1 MQNIRATI
9 DIGNAYIKWIVI
21 GYDDEHKD
29 TILVKECHKMQWC
42 RKWKILDSQ
51 SFRDSIDK
59 VIDGFQKKLWWE
71 YIEDVIIGISHP
83 EMIVERVTE
92 QKRILGSD
100 IITSNDVNHLSKLIN
115 DMSHKANYEIIKILP
130 VYRSLDD
137 SRTEKNPEWLQAKKL
152 SLTADI
158 FCIPKIFYQTLTE
171 TLQSLGI
178 HVIDIVP
185 NIIASVEWMVDID
198 HKDLGT
204 VIVDMGANQTSYAIY
219 EEWYPLYYGV
229 IPAWG
234 EDVTKDISIWLQ
246 IDIKEAEKYKT
257 WAKDD
262 VTTNEDSALDERFLD
277 EVMNARYEQIYEK
290 VRDTLIRIDRDGKL
304 PGGIYLTGQS
314 SERYKSIP
322 LMKNICKLATFD
334 AKDISG
340 NFGEVWSNKAYQN
353 CLGLYRRSKKYH
365 NQKSLFGGSLWS
377 WFRSVGN
384 RWSGIRSSIKW
395 TFKDLF

>member
-9 DIGNAYIKWIVI
+9 DIGNGYIKWIVI

-42 RKWKILDSQ
+42 RKGKILDSQ
-51 SFRDSIDK
+51 TFRETIEK
-59 VIDGFQKKLWWE
+59 VIDGFQKKLGGE
-71 YIEDVIIGISHP
+71 YIEDVVIGISHP
-83 EMIVERVTE
+83 EMVIERVTE

-100 IITSNDVNHLSKLIN
+100 TITSNDVSHLSKLIN
-115 DMSHKANYEIIKILP
+115 DMSHKINYEIIKIIP

-158 FCIPKIFYQTLTE
+158 FCIPKTFYQTLTD

-185 NIIASVEWMVDID
+185 NILASVEWMLDID

-204 VIVDMGANQTSYAIY
+204 VIIDMGANQTSYAIY
-219 EEWYPLYYGV
+219 EEWYPLAYGV
-229 IPAWG
+229 IPAGG
-234 EDVTKDISIWLQ
+234 EDVTKDISIGLQ
-246 IDIKEAEKYKT
+246 IDIKEAEKHKT
-257 WAKDD
+257 AAKDD
-262 VTTNEDSALDERFLD
+262 VTTNEESSLDERFLD
-277 EVMNARYEQIYEK
+277 EVMTARYEQIYEK
-290 VRDTLIRIDRDGKL
+290 IRDALIRIDRDGKL

-314 SERYKSIP
+314 NERYKSIS

-340 NFGEVWSNKAYQN
+340 NFGEVGNDKKYQN

-365 NQKSLFGGSLWS
+365 NQKSLFGGSFGS
-377 WFRSVGN
+377 WLRNVSN
-384 RWSGIRSSIKW
+384 RWSWIRSSIRW

>member
-9 DIGNAYIKWIVI
+9 DIGNAYIKWIVV
-21 GYDDEHKD
+21 GYDEEHKD
-29 TILVKECHKMQWC
+29 TILVKEYHKMQWC
-42 RKWKILDSQ
+42 RKGKILDSHAFQ
-51 SFRDSIDK
+51 ESLQK
-59 VIDGFQKKLWWE
+59 VVDGFQHKLGGE

-83 EMIVERVTE
+83 EMIIERVTE

-100 IITSNDVNHLSKLIN
+100 TITSNDITHLSKLIN

-130 VYRSLDD
+130 VYRSLDE

-158 FCIPKIFYQTLTE
+158 FCIPKTFYQTLTDV
-171 TLQSLGI
+171 LQAVGI

-185 NIIASVEWMVDID
+185 NILASVEGVMDID

-219 EEWYPLYYGV
+219 EEGYPLSYGV

-234 EDVTKDISIWLQ
+234 EEVTKDISIGLQ

-257 WAKDD
+257 SIHEENSLDD
-262 VTTNEDSALDERFLD
+262 TALDERFLD
-277 EVMNARYEQIYEK
+277 EVMSARYEQIYEK
-290 VRDTLIRIDRDGKL
+290 IHDAIIRVERDGKL
-304 PGGIYLTGQS
+304 AGGIYLMGQS
-314 SERYKSIP
+314 SEWYKSIST
-322 LMKNICKLATFD
+322 MKSICKLATFD
-334 AKDISG
+334 AKDTSG
-340 NFGEVWSNKAYQN
+340 NFGELGHNKAYQN

-365 NQKSLFGGSLWS
+365 NQKSLFGWSFWS
-377 WFRSVGN
+377 WLRNMGN
-384 RWSGIRSSIKW
+384 RWSWLRTSIKN